1 MWHRTSTVIIVYGI
15 TTICTNVVPMNLLH
29 VYSQQLSYHCSNN
42 LSWTTPPRLFQNI
55 HSQPPDKSP
64 LCRLMRTFLK
74 QWTWICF
81 NCFLDNA
88 VNNCAAAWCYN
99 NDHKSAQLEE
109 LVLLLI
115 VPSSLLWFLTY
126 GTRTNGCHAGP
137 ALEELHWLPL
147 RFRTKFKVALL
158 MFMAHTHQ
166 PMSGVYHR
174 SRDTTDAISLRL
186 CIRMKYIG

>member
-115 VPSSLLWFLTY
+115 VPCY
-126 GTRTNGCHAGP
+126 GFWH
-137 ALEELHWLPL
+137 
-147 RFRTKFKVALL
+147 
-158 MFMAHTHQ
+158 MAHVPTGAMPDQHLKNYTDFLFVFAPSSRSLSWCSWLTHTNQ
-166 PMSGVYHR
+166 CL
-174 SRDTTDAISLRL
+174 A
-186 CIRMKYIG
+186 YIIEAVTLQMLFLSDSVSEWSI